1 MIEVAKISGACREC
15 PGGAMALKIYLSG
28 PLFSRGEIAWG
39 ERVKTFLEE
48 RLDGLQVIWPHELSS
63 CRDGPQQIFQAN
75 LEALNDADLMVA
87 MLDGPQVDD
96 GTAWEIGYFFSAHKR
111 VFGLRT
117 DGRRAGETDSSR
129 VNLMIECSCC
139 CAVAGSL
146 EELLADLKSL

>member
-1 MIEVAKISGACREC
+1 
-15 PGGAMALKIYLSG
+15 MALKIYLSG

-48 RLDGLQVIWPHELSS
+48 MLPDVRVIWPHELSS
-63 CRDGPQQIFQAN
+63 CQAGPEQIFQAN
-75 LEALNDADLMVA
+75 LEALNDADIMVA

-96 GTAWEIGYFFSAHKR
+96 GTAWEIGCFFSANKR

-117 DGRRAGETDSSR
+117 DIRRAGETDASR

-139 CAVAGSL
+139 ALAGSL
-146 EELLADLKSL
+146 DELLANLKSL